1 MPFSKK
7 NNQMRSVK
15 EIVKYKNSV
24 IKSINN
30 NKFNLIL
37 TPRQW
42 GLTTLLISYINQIPN
57 DKSILFGVSNPTM
70 VIETNRRITHSNCR
84 IQTIHESSLIGYSF
98 DYIICDNFF
107 NDSWIQKLVLISPV
121 LKPNG
126 KIILADSGR
135 FYGLGVEQYFINYNK
150 IIKTTID

>member
-1 MPFSKK
+1 
-7 NNQMRSVK
+7 MRSLK
-15 EIVKYKNSV
+15 EIILPKTGI
-24 IKSINN
+24 IKSFND

-57 DKSILFGVSNPTM
+57 DKSILFGVTNSTM
-70 VIETNRRITHSNCR
+70 VRETNRRITHSNCR

-107 NDSWIQKLVLISPV
+107 NDSWIQKLVLIAPV
-121 LKPNG
+121 LKTDG

-135 FYGLGVEQYFINYNK
+135 YLGYQMEYFINYNK
-150 IIKTTID
+150 IIKTSLKNG